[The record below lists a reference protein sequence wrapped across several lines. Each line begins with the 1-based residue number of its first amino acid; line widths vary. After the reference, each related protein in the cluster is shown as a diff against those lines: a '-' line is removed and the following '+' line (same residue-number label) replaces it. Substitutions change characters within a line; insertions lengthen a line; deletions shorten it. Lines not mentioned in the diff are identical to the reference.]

1 MRDRQYS
8 LVSRSHLLRMTRL
21 AQRAV
26 DYAIKAYELGSH
38 ELCHVV
44 RNTGDE
50 LRELQLNI
58 GDRGRLLCAEGRPVD
73 TESTAASCVL
83 RVYSALQVTYFA
95 AAEIA
100 QNTVFLLESGRKIQS
115 PSKTVTTNFVNGLVR
130 LYTVALFDE
139 EIQHARMILQVNE
152 AHRRFD
158 LQLNLREEELIYRND
173 ASARFELAITHCL
186 AQIAEQAYEIA
197 DTIMQWLD
205 GKDCVGGPS
214 KRARKHALCR
224 FWPDSCSD
232 LPAIST
238 TPDGSNWV
246 RLSIPRTARQ
256 VIAQRGQLGPLKSAR
271 VYVMNEG

>member
-1 MRDRQYS
+1 MKSVVTGRKRGEIRTMRDRQYS

-26 DYAIKAYELGSH
+26 DYSIKAYELGSH
-38 ELCHVV
+38 ELCHIV

-115 PSKTVTTNFVNGLVR
+115 PSKTVTTSFVNGLVR

-139 EIQHARMILQVNE
+139 QIQHARMILQVNE

-158 LQLNLREEELIYRND
+158 LQLILREEELIYRND

-214 KRARKHALCR
+214 KRGVSML
-224 FWPDSCSD
+224 FVDSGRIPVPICQRSRRLLTAQFESD
-232 LPAIST
+232 
-238 TPDGSNWV
+238 
-246 RLSIPRTARQ
+246 
-256 VIAQRGQLGPLKSAR
+256 
-271 VYVMNEG
+271 